1 MQGLGRGTVC
11 AVKAAH
17 ALVELLRSEGVDHVF
32 GNPGTTELPFM
43 DALSDAPDL
52 RYVLGLHESAAVAM
66 ADGYAR
72 AGRRTAFVN
81 LHIAAGLANGLSMVL
96 NARRARTPL
105 VVTAGQQHRKHLVED
120 PMLGGD
126 LVAIAQGAFKE
137 AVEVSDVDDLWPLM
151 RRAFLRAAA
160 PPAGP
165 VFVSIPV
172 DLLEEE
178 VSGELPARS
187 RVRPPGVAQGVE
199 DLADALLEARSPAI
213 VAGDGVGREGAFEE
227 LVRVAEALGASVHHE
242 PMYDAADFPATHPL
256 SEGMLP
262 PVSSEIRRRLEPHDV
277 VFLVGS
283 HAFSAHYYTPARAIP
298 ETATA
303 LQLDSDAAELGRNYA
318 VEIGLQGGILATL
331 RALGDLLDDRCPE
344 AADRLAAAEQR
355 RGASSAET
363 DGGKGADDAAA
374 VAAALVAALP
384 DDVVLIE
391 EGITTGIHVR
401 REFAA
406 DRPGSFHHSVGGALG
421 WGLGAGIGVKL
432 ARPEAPVV
440 AAVGDGC
447 AMFGIQALWSA
458 ARYEVPAL
466 FVILN
471 NREYRAC
478 KQGMEHVLEGERG
491 AGFVGMDL
499 APPEIDFVGLA
510 KSLGVSGRRAG
521 PQEIGEAVDAALSS
535 GAPALVEVPVTGFEQ
550 QGSRTE
556 TEEVVEH
563 VP

>member
-11 AVKAAH
+11 AVKAAR

-43 DALSDAPDL
+43 DALADAPDV
-52 RYVLGLHESAAVAM
+52 RYMLGLHESAAVAM

-105 VVTAGQQHRKHLVED
+105 VVTAGQQHRKHLIED

-137 AVEVSDVDDLWPLM
+137 AVEVTDVDDLWPLM
-151 RRAFLRAAA
+151 RRAFLRAVA

-178 VSGELPARS
+178 VSGELPERS
-187 RVRPPGVAQGVE
+187 QVRAPGVAQGVE

-227 LVRVAEALGASVHHE
+227 LVRVAETLGATVHHE

-262 PVSSEIRRRLEPHDV
+262 PVSTEIRRRLEPHDV

-298 ETATA
+298 EAATV
-303 LQLDSDAAELGRNYA
+303 LQLDSDPAELGRNYA

-331 RALGDLLDDRCPE
+331 RALGDLLEGRCPE
-344 AADRLAAAEQR
+344 AADRLAAAER
-355 RGASSAET
+355 RLGASGPPS
-363 DGGKGADDAAA
+363 DGKGAGDAAA

-384 DDVVLIE
+384 DDAVLIE

-421 WGLGAGIGVKL
+421 WGLGAAIGAKL

-466 FVILN
+466 FVVLN

-478 KQGMEHVLEGERG
+478 KQGMEHVLEGEPG

-521 PQEIGEAVDAALSS
+521 PDEIAEAVDSALSS

-550 QGSRTE
+550 QSNRSE
-556 TEEVVEH
+556 AEDVVEH